1 MYRRA
6 GHRTS
11 IQPKPW
17 PLIEGDQLS
26 TLFQDIRFACRKLAK
41 SPGFTIVA
49 VLTLALGIGANIA
62 IFGAID
68 TVLLK
73 PRPYGDSER
82 VLTLWQRDREAG
94 TARGWVA
101 PANFIDWRE
110 RSQSFEVLAA
120 MEPFSLDYLATD
132 GPVSIRSWIVTDG
145 FFGVFGVEPLLGG
158 SFRPEDHVQGAAPVA
173 MLSYGVWLNRFG
185 GNPEIV
191 GRALTLDGRP
201 TTVVGVMPPGFAYPP
216 GRDIWSPRIFEGWE
230 RQARGGEFWQVV
242 GKLKPDVSV
251 SAAQAELDSIAAQL
265 ASEYAATNANVGI
278 AGVPL
283 DERLVENVR
292 SGLMLFL
299 GAAGLVL
306 LIACVNV
313 ANLLLAQGAQRRRE
327 LAIRGV
333 LGAGRGRLVRQ
344 LATESLLLA
353 GIGGVLGLVL
363 AAWGLNA
370 FESLRPDTLP
380 PGSSLA
386 LDSRIVGFAVLLALG
401 TAVLFGLAPALGASR
416 VALRERLH
424 AATQSAP
431 AARRFRGA
439 LVVAELALAMVLLI
453 GAGLLIKSFVALL
466 EVDRGYRTE
475 NVLALSVQAWD
486 YYPDRAQRTL
496 FVEDTLERI
505 ASLPGV
511 LAAGV
516 ASSLPLADVIG
527 TERATFTIEGRPPPA
542 GGLPTADGAIVTESY
557 FRILDIPLRS
567 GRLLTTD
574 DDADAPRVVL
584 INESMARRYWRDG
597 DPIGA
602 RMTFAFGAAPVPVE
616 VVGVVADTR
625 DALDEEPRPSFFVPY
640 AQNPTGA
647 LYFLVR
653 SAGDPTALVR
663 SVQSEIWALNPA
675 MPFGTVTTLDGL
687 FDDSLADRRFAL
699 MLLVAF
705 AATALTLAAVGTYGV
720 LSYES
725 GRRSHEIGVRMALGS
740 DAVRVVGLVVGTG
753 IKLGL
758 IGIGIG
764 TVIALATSRL
774 LSRYLYEVQP
784 FDSATFVGIALLL
797 VAVTAIASWLP
808 ARRAARV
815 DPMQALRQE

>member
-1 MYRRA
+1 
-6 GHRTS
+6 
-11 IQPKPW
+11 
-17 PLIEGDQLS
+17 
-26 TLFQDIRFACRKLAK
+26 
-41 SPGFTIVA
+41 
-49 VLTLALGIGANIA
+49 
-62 IFGAID
+62 
-68 TVLLK
+68 
-73 PRPYGDSER
+73 
-82 VLTLWQRDREAG
+82 
-94 TARGWVA
+94 
-101 PANFIDWRE
+101 
-110 RSQSFEVLAA
+110 
-120 MEPFSLDYLATD
+120 
-132 GPVSIRSWIVTDG
+132 
-145 FFGVFGVEPLLGG
+145 
-158 SFRPEDHVQGAAPVA
+158 
-173 MLSYGVWLNRFG
+173 
-185 GNPEIV
+185 
-191 GRALTLDGRP
+191 
-201 TTVVGVMPPGFAYPP
+201 
-216 GRDIWSPRIFEGWE
+216 
-230 RQARGGEFWQVV
+230 
-242 GKLKPDVSV
+242 
-251 SAAQAELDSIAAQL
+251 
-265 ASEYAATNANVGI
+265 
-278 AGVPL
+278 
-283 DERLVENVR
+283 
-292 SGLMLFL
+292 MLFL

-313 ANLLLAQGAQRRRE
+313 ANLLLVQAAQRRRE

-386 LDSRIVGFAVLLALG
+386 LDGRIVGFAVLLALG
-401 TAVLFGLAPALGASR
+401 TAVLFGLVPALAASR

-424 AATQSAP
+424 ASTQSAP
-431 AARRFRGA
+431 AARRFRGS
-439 LVVAELALAMVLLI
+439 LVVAELALAMALLI
-453 GAGLLIKSFVALL
+453 GAGLLVKSFVALL

-496 FVEDTLERI
+496 FVEDTVERI

-516 ASSLPLADVIG
+516 ASSLPLADTIG
-527 TERATFTIEGRPPPA
+527 TETATFTIEGRPPPA

-557 FRILDIPLRS
+557 FRILDIPLLA
-567 GRLLTTD
+567 GRLLTRD
-574 DDADAPRVVL
+574 DDADAPRAML
-584 INESMARRYWRDG
+584 INETMARRYWRDE

-602 RMTFAFGAAPVPVE
+602 RVTVAFGAAPATVE

-625 DALDEEPRPSFFVPY
+625 DALDEQPLPSFFVPY

-647 LYFLVR
+647 LYFIVR
-653 SAGDPTALVR
+653 AAGDPTALVR
-663 SVQSEIWALNPA
+663 SVQSEIWATNAA
-675 MPFGTVTTLDGL
+675 MPIASVTTLDGL

-725 GRRSHEIGVRMALGS
+725 GRRSHEIGVRIALGS
-740 DAVRVVGLVVGTG
+740 DAVRVVGLVVGAG

-764 TVIALATSRL
+764 TVVAFVTSRL

-784 FDSATFVGIALLL
+784 FDSATFAGIALLL
-797 VAVTAIASWLP
+797 IAVTAIASWLP

-815 DPMQALRQE
+815 DPVQALREE